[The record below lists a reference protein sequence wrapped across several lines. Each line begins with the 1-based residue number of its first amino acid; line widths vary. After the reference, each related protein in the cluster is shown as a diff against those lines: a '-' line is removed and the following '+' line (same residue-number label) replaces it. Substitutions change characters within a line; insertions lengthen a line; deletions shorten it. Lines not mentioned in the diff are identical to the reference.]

1 MKTIQ
6 RNNKGQLSIY
16 LPNIAVYNHRSI
28 WAKIKNFALE
38 FHALKIGVAFNSE
51 IWEKKENKKHA
62 FKIEKLCEMEGL
74 GYLSTSRPN
83 RRGGGQP

>member
-1 MKTIQ
+1 MIRTDGRTDRQTFAFIEL
-6 RNNKGQLSIY
+6 RWSSINTLGIPQE
-16 LPNIAVYNHRSI
+16 LP
-28 WAKIKNFALE
+28 
-38 FHALKIGVAFNSE
+38 
-51 IWEKKENKKHA
+51 KEKHA